1 MTIKTNFSSL
11 SHGELLNKLTLTD
24 PAALLLAL
32 VEMTGDMDLLVDYK
46 PYITGPTNVDV
57 KIPQEKLKRLHQLMA
72 EHLMNSGISED
83 SVGSEDVIRVL
94 ADTVSGRMMSES
106 EKDLVLKEMGVL
118 ASAHIDWNSD
128 RPELADSFSVTIIG
142 AGMSGIATA
151 IHLKRMGIP
160 FKIYDSNPEAGG
172 TWLVN
177 TYPGCGVDIA
187 SHYFSFSFARKTD
200 WKRYYAKQPEILAYL
215 QECVRT
221 FGLEEHITYG
231 ARVNSATYDEAESEW
246 VLDLSAENRRQTVRS
261 KILVSGLG
269 QLSVPSV
276 PDLPGRDKFT
286 GKAFHSADW
295 DHTADYAGKKVILVG
310 NGASGNQIGPAIA
323 PEVAQLTVLQRS
335 PQWVVGVP
343 GYLEEVPE
351 DVQWALQNIPAY
363 ERWFRVRTMVS
374 MNDIMR
380 PSALVDHEWKAED
393 GTISQANQELRDRL
407 VKYMTEELGS
417 RQDLLSDLIPSF
429 PPLMKRML
437 RDNGWIRMFRR
448 ENVELV
454 NSRAVEFS
462 ENGIVDGEGRVHEA
476 DVVVFA
482 TGFKAAR
489 MLSSVDFTGKSGVTI
504 RDSWG
509 EEDPRAY
516 LGMTVPDFPN
526 LFVLYGPN
534 TNVGVGGSIFFQA
547 EAQSG
552 YVATM
557 IRDMIENNLNSIEV
571 RSDVFEN
578 YNARMDKELDRMIWS
593 LPTGSTWYR
602 NSKGRVT
609 ANMPWTSPDYW
620 QMTREA
626 SLDDYVIAPLSAV
639 LDEVRTTGNVKQ
651 DAAANV

>member
-11 SHGELLNKLTLTD
+11 SHGELLNKLSLTE

-32 VEMTGDMDLLVDYK
+32 VEMTGDTELLKEYR
-46 PYITGPTNVDV
+46 PYITGPTNADV
-57 KIPQEKLKRLHQLMA
+57 KFPPEKLSLLHQRMA
-72 EHLMNSGISED
+72 EHLKTSSASDGIVD
-83 SVGSEDVIRVL
+83 NQDLIGVL
-94 ADTVSGRMMSES
+94 ADTVSGRMMTEN
-106 EKDLVLKEMGVL
+106 EKDLVRKEMGL
-118 ASAHIDWNSD
+118 LNSAHVDWNSE
-128 RPELADSFSVTIIG
+128 RPELADSFSVAIIG

-160 FKIYDSNPEAGG
+160 FRIYDSNPEAGG

-200 WKRYYAKQPEILAYL
+200 WKRYYAKQPEILAYI

-221 FGLEEHITYG
+221 FGLDDHITYG
-231 ARVNSATYDEAESEW
+231 AHVNSATYDEAEAEW
-246 VLDLSAENRRQTVRS
+246 VLDMSASNHRQTVRS
-261 KILVSGLG
+261 KVLVSGLG

-276 PDLPGRDKFT
+276 PALPGREKFT

-295 DHTADYAGKKVILVG
+295 DHGVDYVGKKVILVG

-323 PEVAQLTVLQRS
+323 PEVKQLTVLQRS

-351 DVQWALQNIPAY
+351 DVKWVLRNIPAY

-380 PSALVDHEWKAED
+380 PAALVDHEWTAED
-393 GTISQANQELRDRL
+393 GTISQANQALRDRL
-407 VKYMTEELGS
+407 VNYMTEELGS
-417 RQDLLSDLIPSF
+417 HQDLLVDLIPSF

-462 ENGIVDGEGRVHEA
+462 ETGIIDGEGREHEA

-489 MLSSVDFTGKSGVTI
+489 MLSSVDFTGKAGITI

-509 EEDPRAY
+509 DEDPRAY

-557 IRDMIENNLNSIEV
+557 IRDMIENSLDSIEV
-571 RSDVFEN
+571 RRDVFED
-578 YNARMDKELDRMIWS
+578 YNARMDVELDRMIWS

-620 QMTREA
+620 QMTRQA
-626 SLDDYVIAPLSAV
+626 SLRDYESVPLASDLYEVPPTGSA
-639 LDEVRTTGNVKQ
+639 KQ
-651 DAAANV
+651 DAAHV